1 MLGCCEIRVGGS
13 SSSDC
18 HSPSRTQG
26 NTWSWQPAA
35 GRPRCHSAPLQPLA
49 QQRLGHPG
57 LFKCTEVHL
66 LLGCTESAQADESSP
81 VEEHVTPAAV
91 LNMDRAP
98 HEALRPLRMCFWQ
111 MLACFGAS
119 GEAVL
124 HPCVRPSPGHS
135 LLSSSS

>member
-1 MLGCCEIRVGGS
+1 MKSELVVQAAVTATALPGRKGTHGAGSLQQEGHAATQHHCSPRPSGGW
-13 SSSDC
+13 D
-18 HSPSRTQG
+18 RQ
-26 NTWSWQPAA
+26 
-35 GRPRCHSAPLQPLA
+35 
-49 QQRLGHPG
+49 PG
-57 LFKCTEVHL
+57 LFKCTEVYL

-124 HPCVRPSPGHS
+124 HPRVRPSPGHS
-135 LLSSSS
+135 LLSSSA